1 MNAFQYASPK
11 TLDEA
16 VALLGANA
24 GDAECLAGGSD
35 LVNAMK
41 DGVASPKRVV
51 NLKGI
56 EALRGITADDK
67 GLRIGATA
75 TLMDIVGNDAVK
87 QSYPAVTDA
96 ILHIRSP
103 QVRNVATLGGNLCQR
118 PRCWYYRLGYGL
130 LAQKDGK
137 SLVQEGDNRF
147 HAIFGGGPAYFV
159 HPSSLAPVL
168 ISLDALATVLGPN
181 GARRDLPLADFYRI
195 PQQEGERETVLK
207 PNEILT
213 AVTIPAKGLKNGH
226 YAVKQRECVDW
237 PLVEAAVACT
247 LDGDTARNVKVVLG
261 HVAPTPW
268 VAAKAAQALEGQAIT
283 PETAAR
289 AGEAAVDGAQP
300 LSKNGYKVQL
310 VKVAVKRAALAAAGK
325 PMEA

>member
-1 MNAFQYASPK
+1 MNAFEYANPK

-51 NLKGI
+51 NLKNI
-56 EALRGITADDK
+56 ADLRAIQSDDK

-75 TLMDIVGNDAVK
+75 TLADILNNEAVK
-87 QSYPAVTDA
+87 QAYPSLTHA
-96 ILHIRSP
+96 ISQIKSP

-118 PRCWYYRLGYGL
+118 PRCWYYRLGYGIL
-130 LAQKDGK
+130 GQQEGK
-137 SLVQEGDNRF
+137 SLVMEGDNRF

-159 HPSSLAPVL
+159 HPSSTAPVL
-168 ISLDALATVLGPN
+168 ISLDAVATLRGPN
-181 GARRDLPLADFYRI
+181 GASRDVPLAEFYRI
-195 PQQEGERETVLK
+195 PQQNGERETVVQ

-213 AVTIPAKGLKNGH
+213 CVTIPPKGLKNGH
-226 YAVKQRECVDW
+226 YAIKQRECVDW

-247 LDGDTARNVKVVLG
+247 FEGDTARNVKVVLG
-261 HVAPTPW
+261 HVAPMPW
-268 VAAKAAQALEGQAIT
+268 VAAKAAQALEGQPINE
-283 PETAAR
+283 ETAAR
-289 AGEAAVDGAQP
+289 AGEAAADGATP

-310 VKVAVKRAALAAAGK
+310 VKTAVKRAALAAAGK
-325 PMEA
+325 PVEA